1 MIDVEAPHRLFDQV
15 ARGEELLQFLLG
27 AQMVS
32 RRPPRRLASVGR
44 RCRSLARILQA
55 GRHLVG
61 LVTTR
66 CFQPVHATYAA
77 LGGDMRWLLLLL
89 LLLLVVAMLLLL
101 LCLLVAMLLDAI
113 LLVAMLLAAIAAVLL
128 VAILLL
134 RFAAG
139 SVGQPLKLQ
148 RLPDFRHQSIDLLR
162 VDRDGLFQQQEALP
176 PRPRHLVLTAFVSS
190 SLSLLPHFCLRRA
203 EETHLSSSAHFSFLF
218 LLLLLLSGCALVGV
232 GRRKENFRGETR
244 GIYFFLMRGVGGGN
258 KERFVWSEV
267 WTVLR

>member
-32 RRPPRRLASVGR
+32 RRPPRRLAPVGR
-44 RCRSLARILQA
+44 RCRSLARVLQA

-203 EETHLSSSAHFSFLF
+203 EETHLSSSAHCSFLL
-218 LLLLLLSGCALVGV
+218 LLLLLLSGCALVGS
-232 GRRKENFRGETR
+232 GETK
-244 GIYFFLMRGVGGGN
+244 GEF
-258 KERFVWSEV
+258 
-267 WTVLR
+267 

>member
-44 RCRSLARILQA
+44 RRRSLARVLQA

-89 LLLLVVAMLLLL
+89 LLLVVVVAMLLLLL

-162 VDRDGLFQQQEALP
+162 VDRDGLFQQEEALP

-203 EETHLSSSAHFSFLF
+203 EETHLSSSAHCSF
-218 LLLLLLSGCALVGV
+218 LLLLLLLLTGSALVGS
-232 GRRKENFRGETR
+232 GETE
-244 GIYFFLMRGVGGGN
+244 GEF
-258 KERFVWSEV
+258 
-267 WTVLR
+267 

>member
-44 RCRSLARILQA
+44 RRRSLARVLQA

-89 LLLLVVAMLLLL
+89 LLLLVVAMLLLLL

-203 EETHLSSSAHFSFLF
+203 EETHLSSSAHCSFL
-218 LLLLLLSGCALVGV
+218 LLLLLLSGCALVGS
-232 GRRKENFRGETR
+232 GETE
-244 GIYFFLMRGVGGGN
+244 GEF
-258 KERFVWSEV
+258 
-267 WTVLR
+267 

>member
-44 RCRSLARILQA
+44 RRRSLARVLQA

-89 LLLLVVAMLLLL
+89 LLLVVVVAMLLLLL

-162 VDRDGLFQQQEALP
+162 VDRDGLFQQEEALP

-190 SLSLLPHFCLRRA
+190 SLSLLPHVCLRRA
-203 EETHLSSSAHFSFLF
+203 EETHLSSSAHCSF
-218 LLLLLLSGCALVGV
+218 LLLLLLLLTGSALVGS
-232 GRRKENFRGETR
+232 GETE
-244 GIYFFLMRGVGGGN
+244 GEF
-258 KERFVWSEV
+258 
-267 WTVLR
+267 

>member
-44 RCRSLARILQA
+44 RCRSLARVLQA

-113 LLVAMLLAAIAAVLL
+113 LLVAMLLAAIA
-128 VAILLL
+128 AILLL

-203 EETHLSSSAHFSFLF
+203 EETHLSSSAHYSFF
-218 LLLLLLSGCALVGV
+218 VVVVVVRECTSWS
-232 GRRKENFRGETR
+232 GETE
-244 GIYFFLMRGVGGGN
+244 GEF
-258 KERFVWSEV
+258 
-267 WTVLR
+267 

>member
-44 RCRSLARILQA
+44 RCRSLARVLQA

-101 LCLLVAMLLDAI
+101 LLCLLVAMLLDAI
-113 LLVAMLLAAIAAVLL
+113 LLVAMLLAAIA
-128 VAILLL
+128 AILLL

-203 EETHLSSSAHFSFLF
+203 EETHLSSSAHCSFLLL
-218 LLLLLLSGCALVGV
+218 LLLLLLSGCALVGS
-232 GRRKENFRGETR
+232 GETE
-244 GIYFFLMRGVGGGN
+244 GEF
-258 KERFVWSEV
+258 
-267 WTVLR
+267 

>member
-32 RRPPRRLASVGR
+32 RRPPRRLAPVGR
-44 RCRSLARILQA
+44 RCRSLARVLQA

-89 LLLLVVAMLLLL
+89 LLLVVVAMLLLLLL

-203 EETHLSSSAHFSFLF
+203 EETHLSSSAHCSFLLL
-218 LLLLLLSGCALVGV
+218 LLLLLLSGCALVGS
-232 GRRKENFRGETR
+232 GETE
-244 GIYFFLMRGVGGGN
+244 GEF
-258 KERFVWSEV
+258 
-267 WTVLR
+267 

>member
-44 RCRSLARILQA
+44 RRRSLARVLQA

-89 LLLLVVAMLLLL
+89 LVVAMLLLLL

-203 EETHLSSSAHFSFLF
+203 EETHLSSSAHCSL
-218 LLLLLLSGCALVGV
+218 LLLLLLSGSALVGV
-232 GRRKENFRGETR
+232 GRRKENFRGEKRETT
-244 GIYFFLMRGVGGGN
+244 
-258 KERFVWSEV
+258 SS
-267 WTVLR
+267 

>member
-44 RCRSLARILQA
+44 RCRSLARVLQA

-89 LLLLVVAMLLLL
+89 LVVAMLLLLL

-203 EETHLSSSAHFSFLF
+203 EETHLSSSAHCSFL
-218 LLLLLLSGCALVGV
+218 LLLLLLSGCALVGS
-232 GRRKENFRGETR
+232 GETE
-244 GIYFFLMRGVGGGN
+244 GEF
-258 KERFVWSEV
+258 
-267 WTVLR
+267 

>member
-44 RCRSLARILQA
+44 RCRSLARVLQA

-113 LLVAMLLAAIAAVLL
+113 LLVAMLLAAIA
-128 VAILLL
+128 AILLL

-203 EETHLSSSAHFSFLF
+203 EETHLSSSAHCSFF
-218 LLLLLLSGCALVGV
+218 VVVGGV
-232 GRRKENFRGETR
+232 VVRVCTSWSGETD
-244 GIYFFLMRGVGGGN
+244 GEF
-258 KERFVWSEV
+258 
-267 WTVLR
+267 

>member
-44 RCRSLARILQA
+44 RCRSLARVLQA

-89 LLLLVVAMLLLL
+89 LLLLLVVAMLLLLL

-203 EETHLSSSAHFSFLF
+203 EETHLSSSAHCSFLL
-218 LLLLLLSGCALVGV
+218 LLLLLLSGCALVGS
-232 GRRKENFRGETR
+232 GETK
-244 GIYFFLMRGVGGGN
+244 GEF
-258 KERFVWSEV
+258 
-267 WTVLR
+267 